1 MATDQ
6 HQLPEGGSS
15 KRSVAPNQW
24 ARYVL
29 AAIVV
34 IYVVLFMFLNTDR
47 VKVDYVFFTRESRL
61 IYVIL
66 VSAVLGAL
74 AAALVK
80 RWRRPHR

>member
-6 HQLPEGGSS
+6 PTLPEGGST
-15 KRSVAPNQW
+15 KRNVQPSQW
-24 ARYVL
+24 VRYVL

-34 IYVVLFMFLNTDR
+34 VYVLAFMFLNTDR
-47 VKVDYVFFTRESRL
+47 VKVDYVFFSRDSRL

-80 RWRRPHR
+80 RWRRRT